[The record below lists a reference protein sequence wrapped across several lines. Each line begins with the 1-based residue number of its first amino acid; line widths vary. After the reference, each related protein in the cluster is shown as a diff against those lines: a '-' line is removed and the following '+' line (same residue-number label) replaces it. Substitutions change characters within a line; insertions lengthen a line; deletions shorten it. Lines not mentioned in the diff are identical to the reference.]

1 MLLEQLKEAEL
12 LCGTQQLRDAEES
25 FEDARQQLRL
35 SRRCLSEDAPKMSV
49 YVSLEVVN
57 KSNK

>member
-35 SRRCLSEDAPKMSV
+35 SRRLSV
-49 YVSLEVVN
+49 
-57 KSNK
+57 